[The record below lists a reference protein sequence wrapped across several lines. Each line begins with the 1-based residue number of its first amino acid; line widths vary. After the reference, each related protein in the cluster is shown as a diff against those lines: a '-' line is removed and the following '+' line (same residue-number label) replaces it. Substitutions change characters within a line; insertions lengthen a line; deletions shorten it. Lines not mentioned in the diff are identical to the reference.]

1 MQVIRKRGFYIY
13 QKQGS
18 YEVARIDTC
27 QDVIR
32 PYINNHGTQES
43 EVSLPNFSLV
53 YLIDC
58 YSSETVVL
66 LNYERA
72 KLLRTS
78 IDYVKDGLSI
88 WVFMVEG

>member
-1 MQVIRKRGFYIY
+1 MRVIRKRGFYIY

-18 YEVARIDTC
+18 YEVARIDIC

-43 EVSLPNFSLV
+43 KVSLPNFSLV
-53 YLIDC
+53 YLN
-58 YSSETVVL
+58 SSETIVL
-66 LNYERA
+66 LNLERA

-78 IDYVKDGLSI
+78 IMSKTD
-88 WVFMVEG
+88 